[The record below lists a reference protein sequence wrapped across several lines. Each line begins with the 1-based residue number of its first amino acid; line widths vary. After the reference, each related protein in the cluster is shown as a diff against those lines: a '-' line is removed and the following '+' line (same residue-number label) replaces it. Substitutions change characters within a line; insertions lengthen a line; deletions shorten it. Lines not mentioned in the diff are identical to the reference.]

1 MADFK
6 GLAIG
11 RGPYHPTMHF
21 VHHHAPDAQRLAQA
35 LADWVAARLNEALAG
50 RGQALLVISGGSTP
64 VPFFQALSRAELP
77 WARVTVLLAD
87 EREVPGD
94 HPDSN
99 SRLVRTH
106 LLQGLAAMAKW
117 VDWARPDGPEAP
129 PHAAREAVLAQL
141 PWPADVVVL
150 GMGGDGH
157 TASLFPHAPE
167 LALALDTERPER
179 CIAVSA
185 PALPNVPVPR
195 WSLTARALL
204 DTRALV
210 IHVTGAAKL
219 TLLQLALMPG
229 EASEWP
235 IRLALHQRQVPC
247 HVFQAD

>member
-1 MADFK
+1 MAGFK

-11 RGPYHPTMHF
+11 RGPYHPAMHLL
-21 VHHHAPDAQRLAQA
+21 HHRAPDAERLAQA
-35 LADWVAARLNEALAG
+35 LADWVAARLSEAVGA
-50 RGQALLVISGGSTP
+50 RGQALLVVSGGSTP

-106 LLQGLAAMAKW
+106 LLQDRAAEANW
-117 VDWARPDGPEAP
+117 VDWAMPGIAQ
-129 PHAAREAVLAQL
+129 AREQAPREALLAQL

-219 TLLQLALMPG
+219 TLLQQASMPG
-229 EASEWP
+229 EAADWP

>member
-11 RGPYHPTMHF
+11 RAPYHPAMHLLQ
-21 VHHHAPDAQRLAQA
+21 HRAPDAGHLAQA
-35 LADWVAARLNEALAG
+35 LADWVAARLSEAVVA
-50 RGQALLVISGGSTP
+50 RGQALLVVSGGSTP

-77 WARVTVLLAD
+77 WSHVTVLLAD
-87 EREVPGD
+87 EREVPVD

-99 SRLVRTH
+99 SRLVREH
-106 LLQGLAAMAKW
+106 LLQGRAAIAKW
-117 VDWARPDGPEAP
+117 VAWAMPECAQAQDRAP
-129 PHAAREAVLAQL
+129 REAVLAQL

-157 TASLFPHAPE
+157 TASLFPHSPE
-167 LALALDTERPER
+167 LAHALDTRRPDR
-179 CIAVSA
+179 CIRVAA

-210 IHVTGAAKL
+210 IHVTGAAKSS
-219 TLLQLALMPG
+219 LLQRALLPG
-229 EASEWP
+229 DAADWP

-247 HVFQAD
+247 HVFLAD